1 MSIKRHIV
9 ECVWRG
15 YRGQLVPCHR
25 VVIRYR
31 KEIQALQKITSV
43 GFSDNTSMSVSV
55 RLAAPREKVKEI
67 HGYNELLDDCVR
79 AGKTGFVHVDELA

>member
-1 MSIKRHIV
+1 MASKRYIV

-31 KEIQALQKITSV
+31 KEIEALQKIKSV
-43 GFSDNTSMSVSV
+43 SFTDNTTMSVSV
-55 RLAAPREKVKEI
+55 RPANLREKIREI
-67 HGYNELLDDCVR
+67 RGYIELLDKFVR
-79 AGKTGFVHVDELA
+79 AGKTGFVHVNDI